1 MVLSL
6 VPPKPQI
13 FSFPHGL
20 KNTSG
25 TPALEWLRKTF
36 VPPSS
41 AVNTEISALKTV
53 YLDCFDLLETETS
66 ALASVIMEAFLN
78 KIEIFIIRA
87 LR

>member
-13 FSFPHGL
+13 FVFPHGL

-53 YLDCFDLLETETS
+53 CLDFFDLLVTVTL
-66 ALASVIMEAFLN
+66 ALASIIMETFLN

>member
-13 FSFPHGL
+13 FAFPHGL

-25 TPALEWLRKTF
+25 TPALEWLRKTL

-41 AVNTEISALKTV
+41 AVNTEISALQTV
-53 YLDCFDLLETETS
+53 CLDFFDSLVTEHWCWHPS
-66 ALASVIMEAFLN
+66 QWGP
-78 KIEIFIIRA
+78 
-87 LR
+87 